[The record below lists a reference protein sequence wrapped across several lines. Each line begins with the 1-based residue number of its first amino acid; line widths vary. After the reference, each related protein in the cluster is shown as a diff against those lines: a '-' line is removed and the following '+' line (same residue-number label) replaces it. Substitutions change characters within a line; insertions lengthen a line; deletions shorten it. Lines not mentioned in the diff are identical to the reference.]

1 MRKYDPI
8 MNIKL
13 EHSAYES
20 VEPPVAD
27 H

>member
-13 EHSAYES
+13 EHSAIDRTTCCWS
-20 VEPPVAD
+20 L
-27 H
+27 